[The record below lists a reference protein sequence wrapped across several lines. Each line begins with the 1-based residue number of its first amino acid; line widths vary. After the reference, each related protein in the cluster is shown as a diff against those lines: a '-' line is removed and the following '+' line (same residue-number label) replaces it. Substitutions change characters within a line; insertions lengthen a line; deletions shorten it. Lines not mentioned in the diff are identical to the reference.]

1 MPTINLWLPCTQKI
15 VNMLL
20 KSHESNK
27 YFLRE
32 YYLIPILLKKTGRNQ
47 SYPSKWNQIKQT
59 KYVKHKLST
68 V

>member
-20 KSHESNK
+20 NSHESNK

-32 YYLIPILLKKTGRNQ
+32 YYLIPILLKKKLVGISHILLNG
-47 SYPSKWNQIKQT
+47 T
-59 KYVKHKLST
+59 K
-68 V
+68 